1 MEQLP
6 PHRVTEPQRLD
17 DDVEFDLSL
26 RPASLDEFVGQ
37 NKIKENLRIAIRA
50 AMQRK
55 EALEHVL
62 LYGPPGLGKTTLA
75 AILARELGAQFHV
88 TSGPVLAKPADLAG
102 FVTNVTERDIIFID
116 ELHRMNRV
124 VEEYLY
130 PAMED
135 FSLEIKL
142 DQGPGARS
150 VRITLPRFTLVGATT
165 RAGMITSPMRS
176 RFGLTFHLDYYTPD
190 DLYTIVRRSARILSI
205 QIDEEGAR
213 EIARCARGTPRIAN
227 RLLHRV
233 RDFAQVKGD
242 GTINRETVASTLR
255 MLDIDERGFDE
266 MDRRIIVAMAEK
278 FNGGPV
284 GIKTI
289 GMVVGEEEE
298 TLEEIYEPYLVKE
311 GLIKK
316 TPRGRELTDLAYQHF
331 KLKRVKAGG
340 GQLGL
345 F

>member
-1 MEQLP
+1 
-6 PHRVTEPQRLD
+6 
-17 DDVEFDLSL
+17 
-26 RPASLDEFVGQ
+26 LDEFVGQ
-37 NKIKENLRIAIRA
+37 NKVKENLRIAIRA
-50 AMQRK
+50 AMQRN

-75 AILARELGAQFHV
+75 AILAKELNTQFHV

-102 FVTNVTERDIIFID
+102 FVTNVSERDIIFID

-135 FSLEIKL
+135 FSLDIKL

-150 VRITLPRFTLVGATT
+150 VRITLPHFTLVGATT

-190 DLYTIVRRSARILSI
+190 DLYTIVRRSARILAI
-205 QIDEEGAR
+205 EINEDGAR
-213 EIARCARGTPRIAN
+213 EIARCARGTPRIVN
-227 RLLHRV
+227 RLLRRV

-242 GTINRETVASTLR
+242 GTIKRETVASTLH

-266 MDRRIIVAMAEK
+266 MDRRIITAMAEK
-278 FNGGPV
+278 FGGGPV

-311 GLIKK
+311 GFIKK

-331 KLKRVKAGG
+331 KLKRVKSGN